1 MINAKIFSN
10 LVKLNTTLFFYSKI
24 IKEVTT
30 VDEFLRD
37 INTMLFKEWVLEQK
51 QDYYHLHL
59 DEKDNDI
66 IVIESEN
73 SYSQVIFNSMN
84 IIELCVTNL
93 ITQKNEFYLHFQMQN
108 LKHAMDLFHEM
119 EESIHNLTNR
129 PQVKILLS
137 CTGGL
142 TTSYFAEKLQEAADL
157 LNLDYQI
164 SATSY
169 NNLFDKGK
177 SYDVILLAPQISYM
191 LAKVQDILK
200 DKIVLNIPAQYF
212 AKYDITNTLLMIDKA
227 RKEKVDTK
235 DDNKHIP
242 LAISTVKHDKILIIS
257 IVRNSHRIHVD
268 YRLYNEDN
276 ELMFDNHIIKFRFSI
291 QDIYDILD
299 TVLLQHN
306 FNTIGISIPGIINDG
321 YITSASVTGLVDCN
335 LVQLLSSRYH
345 QMKAVIDNDV
355 NTAAVGYYA
364 SQKKYQNMA
373 FLFQPMNYHAGAGII
388 IDGQLLEGKN
398 HLAGEIQY
406 LPMNLSDNRLNLA
419 KTPEGALELVSQT
432 LVSMISIISPEAIFF
447 CCGLIPHV
455 DELITE
461 MSKYI
466 PKDYIPDIIRIDD
479 IHEYTLLG
487 QLILTIR
494 EIS

>member
-1 MINAKIFSN
+1 M
-10 LVKLNTTLFFYSKI
+10 
-24 IKEVTT
+24 
-30 VDEFLRD
+30 DEFLRD
-37 INTMLFKEWVLEQK
+37 INTALFKEWILEQK
-51 QDYYHLHL
+51 QDYYQLHL
-59 DEKDNDI
+59 DEKHDDVI
-66 IVIESEN
+66 IIESEN
-73 SYSQVIFNSMN
+73 SYGQVIFNSMD

-108 LKHAMDLFHEM
+108 LKHAIDLFHEM
-119 EESIHNLTNR
+119 EESIHKLINR
-129 PQVKILLS
+129 PKVKILLS
-137 CTGGL
+137 CSGGL
-142 TTSYFAEKLQEAADL
+142 TTSYFAEKLQEASDL

-177 SYDVILLAPQISYM
+177 NYDVILLAPQISYM
-191 LAKVQDILK
+191 LVKVQEILK

-212 AKYDITNTLLMIDKA
+212 AKYDITNTFLMIDKA
-227 RKEKVDTK
+227 RKENKEQLIEE
-235 DDNKHIP
+235 KHIP
-242 LAISTVKHDKILIIS
+242 LAISTHTHDKILIIS

-276 ELMFDNHIIKFRFSI
+276 EIMFDNHIIKFRFSI
-291 QDIYDILD
+291 ADLYDIID
-299 TVLLQHN
+299 TVLLQHS

-321 YITSASVTGLVDCN
+321 YITSASVTGLIDCN
-335 LVQLLSSRYH
+335 LIQLLSSRYQH
-345 QMKAVIDNDV
+345 MHIVIDNDV

-364 SQKKYQNMA
+364 SQKTYQNMV
-373 FLFQPMNYHAGAGII
+373 FLFQPMNFHSGAGII
-388 IDGQLLEGKN
+388 IDGQLIKGKN

-406 LPMNLSDNRLNLA
+406 LPMNLSDDRFNLA
-419 KTPEGALELVSQT
+419 KTPEGALELVAQT
-432 LVSMISIISPEAIFF
+432 LVSMIAIISPEAICF

-455 DELITE
+455 EELKEE

-466 PKDYIPDIIRIDD
+466 PNDYICDIIRIED

-487 QLILTIR
+487 QLILTIN